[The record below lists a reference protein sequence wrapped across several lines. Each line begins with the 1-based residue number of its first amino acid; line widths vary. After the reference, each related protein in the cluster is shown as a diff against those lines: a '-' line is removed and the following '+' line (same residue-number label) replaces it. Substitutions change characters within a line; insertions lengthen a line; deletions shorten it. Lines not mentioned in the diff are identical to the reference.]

1 MWYTKTK
8 DGYVYTTN
16 DCVDIKIGREN
27 KKYSLRI
34 AQEEANR
41 RNLNQDA
48 KGLEFP
54 KEDILQ
60 MTRYFSRKLASKFKE
75 KYKIKL
81 DLEET
86 KNIALHVYCSCQKYF
101 IPGEVLF
108 MTYFYRSFF
117 RRVYEV
123 YFRKNKRRKNNYK
136 LITINDKV
144 ISEAKHSTLRQQEEK
159 KVSFS
164 VNLNVL
170 PIHHRQIVIDHYLN
184 EKSFQSIADDLG
196 VTRQRIQQITKKCV
210 ERLRDQFQ
218 DEFDFADKEEDAI
231 DK

>member
-16 DCVDIKIGREN
+16 DCLDIKIGREN

-41 RNLNQDA
+41 RNLNPDA

-60 MTRYFSRKLASKFKE
+60 MTRYFSIKLSSRFKQ

-86 KNIALHVYCSCQKYF
+86 KNIALHVYCNCQKYF
-101 IPGEVLF
+101 IPGETLF
-108 MTYFYRSFF
+108 MTYFYRSLF
-117 RRVYEV
+117 RRVYEI

-144 ISEAKHSTLRQQEEK
+144 ISEAKYSTLRQQEEK
-159 KVSFS
+159 KVSVS

-170 PIHHRQIVIDHYLN
+170 SVRHRQIVIDHYLN

-196 VTRQRIQQITKKCV
+196 VTKQRIQQITKKCI
-210 ERLRDQFQ
+210 ERLRDQF
-218 DEFDFADKEEDAI
+218 EE
-231 DK
+231 

>member
-1 MWYTKTK
+1 MWHTKTK

-16 DCVDIKIGREN
+16 DCLDIKIGKQD

-34 AQEEANR
+34 AKHEANR
-41 RNLNQDA
+41 RNINNDV
-48 KGLEFP
+48 KNIEFP
-54 KEDILQ
+54 KEDILK
-60 MTRYFSRKLASKFKE
+60 MTRYFSRKLVSRFKE
-75 KYKIKL
+75 EYKIKL

-86 KNIALHVYCSCQKYF
+86 KNMALYVYCSCQKYF

-108 MTYFYRSFF
+108 MTYFYKSLF

-144 ISEAKHSTLRQQEEK
+144 ISKAKHSTLRQQEEK
-159 KVSFS
+159 KVSVS

-184 EKSFQSIADDLG
+184 EKSFQSIADGLG

-210 ERLRDQFQ
+210 ERLRDQFE
-218 DEFDFADKEEDAI
+218 DEFEIANNDKDVV
-231 DK
+231 DN

>member
-34 AQEEANR
+34 AQNEANR
-41 RNLNQDA
+41 RNIDNDI
-48 KGLEFP
+48 KNIEFP
-54 KEDILQ
+54 KEDIIK
-60 MTRYFSRKLASKFKE
+60 MTTYFSRKLASKFKE

-81 DLEET
+81 DLEEA
-86 KNIALHVYCSCQKYF
+86 KNIALYVYCSCQKYF

-108 MTYFYRSFF
+108 MTYFYTSFF
-117 RRVYEV
+117 RRIYEI
-123 YFRKNKRRKNNYK
+123 YFVKNRRRKDNYQ

-144 ISEAKHSTLRQQEEK
+144 ISKSKHSTLKQPQEEK
-159 KVSFS
+159 VVFYI
-164 VNLNVL
+164 NLNVL
-170 PIHHRQIVIDHYLN
+170 PIHHRQIVIDHYFN
-184 EKSFQSIADDLG
+184 EKSFQSIADELG

-210 ERLRDQFQ
+210 ERLRDQF
-218 DEFDFADKEEDAI
+218 EE
-231 DK
+231 